1 LTLFRDALARGR
13 RALPLLFLM
22 LAILAAGTATPQD
35 KAAPSAGDFK
45 DFLSGLWPEAEALG
59 ITRPTF
65 DSAFQNIALEPRVMA
80 LTRVQ
85 PEYGK
90 PFADYVNG
98 FASPGRIENGLRKV
112 AQWAEV
118 LDNVERRY
126 GVDRN
131 MIIAIWGLETAYG
144 AEPLR
149 FNVFAALATL
159 AQARYREPFFR
170 NELLAALKILQD
182 GHLSPERMLA
192 SWAGALGQPQFM
204 PSSFHRYAASYAGGE
219 SPDIWTKIPDVLASI
234 GNYFRLQGWQPGLTW
249 GFEVNVPAG
258 FDYHRSRASFLRWAE
273 LGVKRADGLDFPA
286 MGEAIL
292 FFPSGST
299 GPAFLVTENFIV
311 IKRYNNSDA
320 YALAAGYLADR
331 LRGGGTFRAAW
342 PKDDR
347 QLTLPER
354 IALQRKLAELG
365 FRVNDFQGRI
375 DFDLRD
381 NIREMQ
387 AKYGMIP
394 DGAPTVALLD
404 ALGVVRGP

>member
-1 LTLFRDALARGR
+1 LTALRDVLARGR
-13 RALPLLFLM
+13 RALPFLLLLLAAFTSG
-22 LAILAAGTATPQD
+22 AILAQD
-35 KAAPSAGDFK
+35 NAAPPTSNFK
-45 DFLSGLWPEAEALG
+45 EFLAGLWPEAQARG
-59 ITRPTF
+59 ITRATF
-65 DSAFQNIALEPRVMA
+65 DAAFQNIAPDPRVMA

-90 PFADYVNG
+90 PFGDYVNA
-98 FASPGRIENGLRKV
+98 FASPGRIDNGLRKA

-118 LDNVERRY
+118 LDNVERKY

-131 MIIAIWGLETAYG
+131 VILAIWGLETSYG

-149 FNVFAALATL
+149 WNVLASLATF
-159 AQARYREPFFR
+159 AQAHYRDPFFR

-182 GHLSPERMLA
+182 GHLSPDRMLG
-192 SWAGALGQPQFM
+192 SWAGAMGQPQFM
-204 PSSFHRYAASYAGGE
+204 PSSFATYAVAYAGND
-219 SPDIWTKIPDVLASI
+219 SPDIWTKVPDVLASV
-234 GNYFRLQGWQPGLTW
+234 GNYFRLQGWKPGLVW

-258 FDYHRSRASFLRWAE
+258 FDYRRSRATFPQWAE
-273 LGVKRADGLDFPA
+273 LGLKRADGADFPA
-286 MGEAIL
+286 AGDAIL
-292 FFPSGST
+292 FFPSGAS

-320 YALAAGYLADR
+320 YALSAGYLADR
-331 LRGGGTFRAAW
+331 LRGGGTIRAAW
-342 PKDDR
+342 PKEDR

-354 IALQRKLAELG
+354 IGLQRKLAELG
-365 FRVNDFQGRI
+365 YHVNDFQGRI

-387 AKYGMIP
+387 TKFGMVP
-394 DGAPTVALLD
+394 DGSPTVALLD

>member
-1 LTLFRDALARGR
+1 LTAFRDALAKGR
-13 RALPLLFLM
+13 CALPFLVLM
-22 LAILAAGTATPQD
+22 LVILVSGPATSED
-35 KAAPSAGDFK
+35 KAAPSAADFK
-45 DFLSGLWPEAEALG
+45 EFLIGLWPEAEARG
-59 ITRPTF
+59 ITRSTF

-80 LTRVQ
+80 LVRVQ

-90 PFADYVNG
+90 PFGDYVNS
-98 FASPGRIENGLRKV
+98 FASPGRIDNGLRKV
-112 AQWAEV
+112 TQWAEV

-131 MIIAIWGLETAYG
+131 IIVAIWGLETSYG

-149 FNVFAALATL
+149 YNVISALATF

-182 GHLSPERMLA
+182 GHLPPERMLG

-204 PSSFHRYAASYAGGE
+204 PSSFSKFAASYAGTG
-219 SPDIWTKIPDVLASI
+219 SPDIWTNIPDVLASI
-234 GNYFRLQGWQPGLTW
+234 GNYFRLQGWQPGLAW

-258 FDYHRSRASFLRWAE
+258 FDYRRSRASFLQWAE

-286 MGEAIL
+286 RGEAIL

-299 GPAFLVTENFIV
+299 GPAFLVTDNFIV
-311 IKRYNNSDA
+311 IKRYNNSDS

-331 LRGGGTFRAAW
+331 LRGGGPFRAAW

-365 FRVNDFQGRI
+365 FRVNDFQGRF

-381 NIREMQ
+381 NIRELQ
-387 AKYGMIP
+387 AKFGMVP
-394 DGAPTVALLD
+394 DGAPTVTLLD
-404 ALGVVRGP
+404 ALGVVRRP